1 MATILVL
8 HGPNMALKGV
18 SEIDDALEDRA
29 SRLGVELCITRSNS
43 EAVLADALY
52 EKQHEADGLIVNLGV
67 LAPSAWVLAEAMAL
81 LKKPSIEVLLAELPA
96 ERGPSVLAAL
106 VAQQIH
112 GKGRDGYLLALEAV
126 TRLLPADVLAEA
138 KANAA
143 DDGDEDE
150 DAAEEVDDPAPSA
163 PRGKSIGRRPPAP
176 AAGPSPTAK
185 TIGRRV
191 PGALATPAAAPPR
204 SSAGLTRA
212 VVREKLKARLNGA
225 LAAEVLAG
233 WARTEWS
240 ALQKN
245 GPCEEN
251 RRELLDGVLLTLMA
265 GAKVS
270 DDILLAQLA
279 KLES

>member
-29 SRLGVELCITRSNS
+29 SRLGVELSITRSNS
-43 EAVLADALY
+43 EAALADALY

-67 LAPSAWVLAEAMAL
+67 LAPSAWVVAEAMAL

-112 GKGRDGYLLALEAV
+112 GKGRDGYLVALEAV
-126 TRLLPADVLAEA
+126 LKLLPADVLEEA

-143 DDGDEDE
+143 DDGDEDDE
-150 DAAEEVDDPAPSA
+150 ADEEIDDPAPSA
-163 PRGKSIGRRPPAP
+163 PRGKSIGRRPAAP

-185 TIGRRV
+185 TIGPRV
-191 PGALATPAAAPPR
+191 PGALPTPAAAPPR

-212 VVREKLKARLNGA
+212 LVREKLKARLNGA

-240 ALQKN
+240 ALQKS
-245 GPCEEN
+245 GPVEEG